1 MVIEQTNVAQK
12 RVVKDKKAVVEKYI
26 FFVAILALPVL
37 QFIIMYLGVN
47 ANSVIMSFQ
56 EYKDGQ
62 YVFLDDIFANYDTFF
77 TRLIN
82 DPKLSNA
89 VINSLVQYA
98 LTLLVSLPISV
109 IVSYY
114 LYIKIPFTETFKVVL
129 MLPQMISNIVFVCI
143 FRYLLEDGLIEI
155 FNLPV
160 DTLRAAP
167 TQFYTMLI
175 YGLFFSFATNM
186 VLYLG
191 AITGVDQ
198 SVMEYGEI
206 DGLGTLGKF
215 WYIVLPSIWPTITVF
230 IVSGVAGIF
239 TNQGATYSFFDLWAL
254 DETYTLG
261 YWMFVLVKGSVS
273 FAEYPLAATAG
284 ICFTIVATPLV
295 LLVKYLLER
304 FGPKEE

>member
-1 MVIEQTNVAQK
+1 MVKEQTKPLKK
-12 RVVKDKKAVVEKYI
+12 RTGRDTKAIVEKYV

-37 QFIIMYLGVN
+37 QFVIMYLAVN
-47 ANSVIMSFQ
+47 ANSIVMSFQ
-56 EYKDGQ
+56 KYEDGR
-62 YVFLDDIFANYDTFF
+62 YVFLEDAFANYKTFF
-77 TRLIN
+77 NGLIK
-82 DPKLSNA
+82 DPKLVNA
-89 VINSLVQYA
+89 VKNSLVQYL
-98 LTLLVSLPISV
+98 LTLVVTLPVSV

-114 LYIKIPFTETFKVVL
+114 LYIKIPFTETFKVIL

-155 FNLPV
+155 FHLPI
-160 DTLRAAP
+160 DTLRVAP

-175 YGLFFSFATNM
+175 YGLFFSFAANM

-215 WYIVLPSIWPTITVF
+215 WYVVLPSIWPTISVF

-261 YWMFVLVKGSVS
+261 YWMFVLVKGSIS

-284 ICFTIVATPLV
+284 ICFTVVATPLV
-295 LLVKYLLER
+295 LLVKFLLER
-304 FGPKEE
+304 FGPKED

>member
-1 MVIEQTNVAQK
+1 MVKERPQGVK
-12 RVVKDKKAVVEKYI
+12 RQSGEVKATFEKYV

-37 QFIIMYLGVN
+37 QFLIMYVLVN
-47 ANSVIMSFQ
+47 ANSILMSFQ
-56 EYKDGQ
+56 KYENGQ
-62 YVFLDDIFANYDTFF
+62 YIFLEDAFANYRTFF
-77 TRLIN
+77 EGLIN
-82 DPKLSNA
+82 DPKLVNA
-89 VINSLVQYA
+89 VKNSLIQYF
-98 LTLLVSLPISV
+98 LSLLVTLPVSV

-114 LYIKIPFTETFKVVL
+114 VFIKIPFAETFKVIL

-155 FNLPV
+155 FHLPI

-175 YGLFFSFATNM
+175 YGLFFSFAANL

-191 AITGVDQ
+191 AITSVDQ
-198 SVMEYGEI
+198 SIMEYGEI

-215 WYIVLPSIWPTITVF
+215 WYIVLPAIWPTITVF

-239 TNQGATYSFFDLWAL
+239 TNQGHTYSFFDIWAL

-261 YWMFVLVKGSVS
+261 YWMFVIVKGSIS

-284 ICFTIVATPLV
+284 ICFTVVATPIV
-295 LLVKYLLER
+295 LLVKFLLER

>member
-1 MVIEQTNVAQK
+1 MYVA
-12 RVVKDKKAVVEKYI
+12 
-26 FFVAILALPVL
+26 
-37 QFIIMYLGVN
+37 VN
-47 ANSVIMSFQ
+47 ANSILMSFQ
-56 EYKDGQ
+56 KYENGQ
-62 YVFLDDIFANYDTFF
+62 YIFLEDAFANYRTFF
-77 TRLIN
+77 EGLIN
-82 DPKLSNA
+82 DPKLVNA
-89 VINSLVQYA
+89 VKNSLIQYF
-98 LTLLVSLPISV
+98 LTLLVTLPVSV

-114 LYIKIPFTETFKVVL
+114 VFIKIPFAETFKVIL

-155 FNLPV
+155 FNLPI

-175 YGLFFSFATNM
+175 YGLFFSFAANL

-191 AITGVDQ
+191 AITSVDQ
-198 SVMEYGEI
+198 SIMEYGEI

-215 WYIVLPSIWPTITVF
+215 VHIVLPAIWPTITVF

-239 TNQGATYSFFDLWAL
+239 TNQGATYSFFDIWAL

-261 YWMFVLVKGSVS
+261 YWMFVIVKGSVS

-284 ICFTIVATPLV
+284 ICFTLVATPIV
-295 LLVKYLLER
+295 LLVKFLLER
-304 FGPKEE
+304 FGPKED